1 MYIYGQVFTLKTLI
15 QLYIYIYIYITAIL
29 LNKNKKKYKENY
41 MIKYREYL

>member
-15 QLYIYIYIYITAIL
+15 QLYIYIYITAIL
-29 LNKNKKKYKENY
+29 LIKSKKKYKENY